1 MDHKFHYK
9 VMLPSLGRDIVL
21 QSVQRAENNWK
32 KNEAAEKDT
41 ALDFYYNKNMDTHLA
56 QWFPGSSLEQVPP
69 FGMRIVPRFARA
81 RMMLF
86 KKPPERFINGEPAD
100 EYNDIAYHL
109 DSKSREFAEIAW
121 LIGKCHFRSKYSDR
135 HERIEYDIV
144 TNAKE
149 YYLYGESTP
158 YGVSYEIGKDIKGD
172 RKFVFWSEDRDGEP
186 GLHFAFDTIGRAK
199 PVGSNTEMINPY
211 GILPLSKVE
220 FPSDSMDVARAALQV
235 SIAMT
240 EIALA
245 TRFALGQPVIT
256 GIDTEIPDL
265 KAGIERLISLP
276 EGASLSYVSPTG
288 SIRDMIEAVKMMIN
302 QVGQNHALA
311 IRWGEGGTPPSGEA
325 LKIMSMENLESRQSD
340 IPIFKEWEHSRY
352 EIDRTIL
359 QVHQNK
365 TLSESYSVDFAEA
378 GFPTTWAEEK
388 DRLQFQLDNNLMSRK
403 QLIRYFNSDI
413 PDEQLDVMLGDLRD
427 EQEAAIPAVPQTGL
441 LQALRQPVG

>member
-1 MDHKFHYK
+1 MEYNFHDK
-9 VMLPSLGRDIVL
+9 VMLPSLGRDVVME
-21 QSVQRAENNWK
+21 SVKRAENDMK
-32 KNEAAEKDT
+32 QNEIAEKDT

-69 FGMRIVPRFARA
+69 FGMRIVPRFAKA
-81 RMMLF
+81 RMMLY
-86 KKPPERFINGEPAD
+86 KQPPERFINGEPAN
-100 EYNDIAYHL
+100 EYNDLAYRL
-109 DSKSREFAEIAW
+109 DSKTREFAEIAW
-121 LIGKCHFRSKYSDR
+121 LIGKCHFRSTYSDR
-135 HERIEYDIV
+135 HERLEYDIV

-149 YYLYGESTP
+149 YYLVGESTP
-158 YGVSYEIGKDIKGD
+158 YGISYEVAKDLKGN
-172 RKFVFWSEDRDGEP
+172 RKFVFWSESRDGEP
-186 GLHFAFDTIGRAK
+186 GLHFSFDTVGRVN
-199 PVGSNTEMINPY
+199 PIGSNLEMVNPY
-211 GILPLSKVE
+211 GILPLSKIE
-220 FPSDSMDVARAALQV
+220 FSSDSMDVARASLQV

-256 GIDTEIPDL
+256 GIDTEIPNL

-276 EGASLSYVSPTG
+276 EGASLQYVSPTG
-288 SIRDMIEAVKMMIN
+288 SIREMIEAVKMMIN
-302 QVGQNHALA
+302 QVGQNHSLA

-325 LKIMSMENLESRQSD
+325 LKIMSMENLESRESD
-340 IPIFKEWEHSRY
+340 IPLFKEWEHSRY

-365 TLSESYSVDFAEA
+365 SLSESYSVDFAEA

-403 QLIRYFNSDI
+403 ELIRYFNPDI
-413 PDEQLDVMLGDLRD
+413 PDEQLDEMLGELKA
-427 EQEAAIPAVPQTGL
+427 EQIADTPEMPETGL

>member
-1 MDHKFHYK
+1 MEYNFHDK
-9 VMLPSLGRDIVL
+9 VMLPSLGRDVVM
-21 QSVQRAENNWK
+21 QSVQRAENDMK
-32 KNEAAEKDT
+32 QKDIAEKDT

-86 KKPPERFINGEPAD
+86 KSPPERFINGEPSD
-100 EYNDIAYHL
+100 EYNDLAYHL

-149 YYLYGESTP
+149 YYLNGESTP
-158 YGVSYEIGKDIKGD
+158 YGISYEVGKDLKGD
-172 RKFVFWSEDRDGEP
+172 RKFVFWSESRDGEP
-186 GLHFAFDTIGRAK
+186 GLHFAFDTVGRVNPIGDN
-199 PVGSNTEMINPY
+199 VEMINPY
-211 GILPLSKVE
+211 NILPLSKVE
-220 FPSDSMDVARAALQV
+220 FPSDSMDVSRAGLQV

-256 GIDTEIPDL
+256 GIDTEIPNL

-276 EGASLSYVSPTG
+276 EGASLQYVSPTG
-288 SIRDMIEAVKMMIN
+288 SIKDMIESVKMMTS
-302 QVGQNHALA
+302 QVAQNHALA

-340 IPIFKEWEHSRY
+340 IPLFKEWEHSRY

-403 QLIRYFNSDI
+403 ELIRYFNPDI
-413 PDEQLDVMLGDLRD
+413 PDEQLDEMLGELKE
-427 EQEAAIPAVPQTGL
+427 EQEAPAVPETTTPL
-441 LQALRQPVG
+441 LDILQA

>member
-1 MDHKFHYK
+1 MEYNFHDK
-9 VMLPSLGRDIVL
+9 VMLPSLGRDVVME
-21 QSVQRAENNWK
+21 SVQRAENDMK
-32 KNEAAEKDT
+32 KNEIAEKDT

-69 FGMRIVPRFARA
+69 FGMRIVPRFAKA
-81 RMMLF
+81 RMMLY
-86 KKPPERFINGEPAD
+86 KQPPERFINSELSD
-100 EYNDIAYHL
+100 EYNDLAYRL
-109 DSKSREFAEIAW
+109 DSKTREFAEIAW
-121 LIGKCHFRSKYSDR
+121 LIGKCHFRSTYSDR

-149 YYLYGESTP
+149 YYLVGESTP
-158 YGVSYEIGKDIKGD
+158 YGISYEVAKDLKGD
-172 RKFVFWSEDRDGEP
+172 RKFVFWSESRDGEP
-186 GLHFAFDTIGRAK
+186 GLHFSFDTVGRVN
-199 PVGSNTEMINPY
+199 PIGSNLEMVNPY

-220 FPSDSMDVARAALQV
+220 FSSDSMDVARASLQV

-256 GIDTEIPDL
+256 GIDTEIPNL

-276 EGASLSYVSPTG
+276 EGASLQYVSPTG
-288 SIRDMIEAVKMMIN
+288 SIREMIEAVKMMIN
-302 QVGQNHALA
+302 QVGQNHSLA

-325 LKIMSMENLESRQSD
+325 LKIMSMENLESRESD
-340 IPIFKEWEHSRY
+340 IPLFKEWEHSRY

-388 DRLQFQLDNNLMSRK
+388 DKLQFKMDNNLMSRK
-403 QLIRYFNSDI
+403 ELIRYFNPDI
-413 PDEQLDVMLGDLRD
+413 PDSQLDEMLGVLKA
-427 EQEAAIPAVPQTGL
+427 EQIADTPAVPETGL

>member
-1 MDHKFHYK
+1 MEFSFHDK
-9 VMLPSLGRDIVL
+9 VMLPSLGREEVL
-21 QSVQRAENNWK
+21 KSVQRAENK
-32 KNEAAEKDT
+32 MKQKEMAEKDT
-41 ALDFYYNKNMDTHLA
+41 ALDFYYNKKMDTHLE
-56 QWFPGSSLEQVPP
+56 QWFPGSSLDQVPP

-86 KKPPERFINGEPAD
+86 KQPPERFINGEPAD
-100 EYNDIAYHL
+100 EYLELAYHL
-109 DSKSREFAEIAW
+109 DSKAREFAEIAW

-149 YYLYGESTP
+149 YYLIGESTP
-158 YGVSYEIGKDIKGD
+158 FGVSYEIGKDLKGD
-172 RKFVFWSEDRDGEP
+172 RRFVFWSESREGEP
-186 GLHFAFDTIGRAK
+186 GLHFSFDTVGRINSIGD
-199 PVGSNTEMINPY
+199 NTEMINPY
-211 GILPLSKVE
+211 GIIPLSKVE
-220 FPSDSMDVARAALQV
+220 FPSDSMDVGRAALQV

-245 TRFALGQPVIT
+245 SRFALGQPVIT

-276 EGASLSYVSPTG
+276 EGSSLQYVSPTG

-325 LKIMSMENLESRQSD
+325 LKIMSMENLESRESD
-340 IPIFKEWEHSRY
+340 IPLFKEWEETRY

-378 GFPTTWAEEK
+378 GFPKTWAEEK

-403 QLIRYFNSDI
+403 ELIRYFNEDI
-413 PDEQLDVMLGDLRD
+413 PDEQLDEMLGELKE
-427 EQEAAIPAVPQTGL
+427 EQQAEVPEVPQTGL

>member
-1 MDHKFHYK
+1 MEYNFHDK
-9 VMLPSLGRDIVL
+9 VMLPSLGRDVVM
-21 QSVQRAENNWK
+21 QSVQRAENDMK
-32 KNEAAEKDT
+32 KKDIAEKDT

-69 FGMRIVPRFARA
+69 FGMRIVPRFAKA

-86 KKPPERFINGEPAD
+86 KAPPERFINGEPAD
-100 EYNDIAYHL
+100 EYTDIAYHL
-109 DSKSREFAEIAW
+109 DSKTREFAEIAW
-121 LIGKCHFRSKYSDR
+121 LVGKCHFRSKYSDR

-149 YYLYGESTP
+149 YYLYGESSP
-158 YGVSYEIGKDIKGD
+158 YGISYEVGKDLKGD
-172 RKFVFWSEDRDGEP
+172 RKFVFWSESRNGEP
-186 GLHFAFDTIGRAK
+186 GLHFAFDTVGRVNPIGD
-199 PVGSNTEMINPY
+199 NIEMINPY

-220 FPSDSMDVARAALQV
+220 FTSDSMDVARCSLQV

-256 GIDTEIPDL
+256 GIDTEIPNL

-276 EGASLSYVSPTG
+276 EGASLQYVSPTG
-288 SIRDMIEAVKMMIN
+288 SIREMIEAVKMMIN
-302 QVGQNHALA
+302 QVGQNHSLA

-325 LKIMSMENLESRQSD
+325 LKIMSMENLESRESD
-340 IPIFKEWEHSRY
+340 IPLFKEWEHSRY

-388 DRLQFQLDNNLMSRK
+388 DRLQFQLDNNLIGRK
-403 QLIRYFNSDI
+403 ELIRYFNNDI
-413 PDEQLDVMLGDLRD
+413 PDEQLDEMLGELKE
-427 EQEAAIPAVPQTGL
+427 EQEAEAPAVPQTGL

>member
-1 MDHKFHYK
+1 MEYNFHDK
-9 VMLPSLGRDIVL
+9 VMLPSLGRDVVM
-21 QSVQRAENNWK
+21 QSVQRAENDMK
-32 KNEAAEKDT
+32 QKDIAEKDT

-86 KKPPERFINGEPAD
+86 KSPPERFINGEPSD
-100 EYNDIAYHL
+100 EYNDLAYHL

-158 YGVSYEIGKDIKGD
+158 YGISYEVGKDLKGD
-172 RKFVFWSEDRDGEP
+172 RKFVFWSESRDGEP
-186 GLHFAFDTIGRAK
+186 GLHFAFDTVGRVNPIGDN
-199 PVGSNTEMINPY
+199 VEMINPY
-211 GILPLSKVE
+211 NILPLSKVE
-220 FPSDSMDVARAALQV
+220 FPSDSMDVSRAGLQV

-256 GIDTEIPDL
+256 GIDTEIPNL

-276 EGASLSYVSPTG
+276 EGASLQYVSPTG
-288 SIRDMIEAVKMMIN
+288 SIKDMIESVKMMTS
-302 QVGQNHALA
+302 QVAQNHALA

-340 IPIFKEWEHSRY
+340 IPLFKEWEHSRY

-403 QLIRYFNSDI
+403 ELIRYFNPDI
-413 PDEQLDVMLGDLRD
+413 PDEQLDEMLGELKE
-427 EQEAAIPAVPQTGL
+427 EQEAPAVPETTTPL
-441 LQALRQPVG
+441 LDILQA

>member
-1 MDHKFHYK
+1 MEYNYHDK
-9 VMLPSLGRDIVL
+9 VMLPSLGRDVVM
-21 QSVQRAENNWK
+21 QSVQRAENDLK
-32 KNEAAEKDT
+32 KDEIAEKDT
-41 ALDFYYNKNMDTHLA
+41 ALDFYYNKKLDTHLA

-69 FGMRIVPRFARA
+69 FGMRIVPRFAKA

-86 KKPPERFINGEPAD
+86 KSPCERFINGEPAD
-100 EYNDIAYHL
+100 EYIDLAYHL

-149 YYLYGESTP
+149 YYLYGESSP
-158 YGVSYEIGKDIKGD
+158 YGISYEVGKDLKGD
-172 RKFVFWSEDRDGEP
+172 RKFVFWSESRNGEP
-186 GLHFAFDTIGRAK
+186 GLHFSFDTVGRVNPIGDN
-199 PVGSNTEMINPY
+199 VEMINPY
-211 GILPLSKVE
+211 GILPISKVE
-220 FPSDSMDVARAALQV
+220 FSSDSMDVARAGLQV

-256 GIDTEIPDL
+256 GIDTEIPNL

-276 EGASLSYVSPTG
+276 EGASLQYVSPTG
-288 SIRDMIEAVKMMIN
+288 SIRDMIESVKMMIN
-302 QVGQNHALA
+302 QVGQNHSLA

-325 LKIMSMENLESRQSD
+325 LKIMSMENLESRESD
-340 IPIFKEWEHSRY
+340 IPLFKEWEHSRY

-403 QLIRYFNSDI
+403 ELIRYFNPDI
-413 PDEQLDVMLGDLRD
+413 PDQQLDEMLGELKE
-427 EQEAAIPAVPQTGL
+427 EQEVPAVPETGL